1 MVARGNQVVSLI
13 VHCRA
18 PSAPLGVEARVVQS
32 LTGGA
37 LRVPRNDLAAAG
49 RPTRM
54 ADTGDSSPLSW
65 ADLAEAEEAAAA
77 LEEGATSRGDTTEA
91 LGADETEAPGAEEP
105 QGGDRVQGTPE
116 APGANTALV
125 VSRVPR
131 TFSTV
136 LHPVHFLW
144 YFIPCIFCSASFR
157 TFSMETLFS

>member
-1 MVARGNQVVSLI
+1 MAARGSHVLSLI

-91 LGADETEAPGAEEP
+91 LGADETEAPGAEAP
-105 QGGDRVQGTPE
+105 QGDDRVQGTPE
-116 APGANTALV
+116 APGANTAL
-125 VSRVPR
+125 
-131 TFSTV
+131 
-136 LHPVHFLW
+136 
-144 YFIPCIFCSASFR
+144 I
-157 TFSMETLFS
+157 

>member
-1 MVARGNQVVSLI
+1 MVARGNHVLSLI

-77 LEEGATSRGDTTEA
+77 L
-91 LGADETEAPGAEEP
+91 
-105 QGGDRVQGTPE
+105 
-116 APGANTALV
+116 
-125 VSRVPR
+125 
-131 TFSTV
+131 
-136 LHPVHFLW
+136 
-144 YFIPCIFCSASFR
+144 
-157 TFSMETLFS
+157 